1 MGFDEIFPSGYLN
14 NILLIYQ
21 LINRLILYM
30 IINWKG
36 IFPALTRKFTYNHDL
51 DIPAYLLNIKKQIEA
66 GVHGLV
72 IGGSLGE
79 ASTLTQ
85 DEKNKLLQATVS

>member
-1 MGFDEIFPSGYLN
+1 
-14 NILLIYQ
+14 
-21 LINRLILYM
+21 M
-30 IINWKG
+30 IVNWKG
-36 IFPALTRKFTYNHDL
+36 IYHALTTKFTYNHDL